1 MVESCANRRIALP
14 ACNVAKIRQ
23 IRDNTAPK
31 INDQRRDALMTASMS
46 SETTASLTPWERY
59 QQDLE
64 RPDFQKDPAQ
74 ADAVQRLQSLYD
86 KLVSVESERKTALS
100 KLRRKLKKG
109 KEEPVR
115 GLYFWGGVGR
125 GKTYLMDTFYES
137 LPFERKMRVHFHRFM
152 QRVHQEL
159 KALKGEKNPLELVSK
174 KFADEARVIC
184 FDEFFVSDIGDAMIL
199 ATLMAGLFSRGVTLV
214 CTSNIVPDGLYKDGL
229 QRARFLPAIALVK
242 KHTDVVNV
250 DGGVDY
256 RLRTLEQA
264 ELFHSPLDE
273 EADISLRRSF
283 DALAVEA
290 GKHSKTMEINGRKI
304 PAKAHADDVVWFD
317 FKDVCDGP
325 RSQNDYIELARQFH
339 AIIISNVPV
348 LGGDKQ
354 DQSRRF
360 INMIDEFYDRNV
372 KVILSAAAPITELYS
387 GGRLG
392 FEFERTESRLL
403 EMQSR
408 EYLEAAHKP

>member
-1 MVESCANRRIALP
+1 
-14 ACNVAKIRQ
+14 
-23 IRDNTAPK
+23 
-31 INDQRRDALMTASMS
+31 MTEVMS
-46 SETTASLTPWERY
+46 SDVSANLTPWERY
-59 QQDLE
+59 QKDLE
-64 RPDFQKDPAQ
+64 RPEFQKDPAQ
-74 ADAVQRLQSLYD
+74 EDAVRRLQSLYD
-86 KLVSVESERKTALS
+86 KLVEAESDRNGAMA

-109 KEEPVR
+109 KEDPVK

-137 LPFERKMRVHFHRFM
+137 LPFDRKMRVHFHRFM
-152 QRVHQEL
+152 QRVHNEL
-159 KALKGEKNPLELVSK
+159 KSLKGEKNPLDLVSR

-199 ATLMAGLFSRGVTLV
+199 ATLMDGLFSRGVTLV

-273 EADISLRRSF
+273 DADVSLRTSF

-290 GKHSKTMEINGRKI
+290 GKHSKSMEINGRKI
-304 PAKAHADDVVWFD
+304 PARAHADDVVWFD

-339 AIIISNVPV
+339 AIIISNVPI
-348 LGGDKQ
+348 LGREKD
-354 DQSRRF
+354 DQARRF
-360 INMIDEFYDRNV
+360 INMVDEFYDRNV
-372 KVILSAAAPITELYS
+372 KVIISAAAPITELYS
-387 GGRLG
+387 GGRLE

-408 EYLEAAHKP
+408 EYLEAPHKP